1 VKLRSVVASALAA
14 GLSVLCLSTAAA
26 LESGA
31 SREKPLGQFLMEQA
45 RQYQLARNSDLAARS
60 PALTMPRI
68 QIPDAKALLER
79 AGGTRVTPPTVPT
92 NDEMVKR
99 LVVMTYQMML
109 ANASSCCPCSSA
121 STCNDGL
128 FCNGAE
134 LCVSGGCAQGPPA
147 CNDNNACTSDSCT
160 ENTDTCSHT
169 PPPPPAVARLDL
181 SRLAPASTVATLA
194 WTPVAGAT
202 AYNIY
207 RTTSS
212 NLSGLA
218 CFQTGVTGT
227 SSNDDGVR
235 PTVAFYFL
243 VSSLACSESSLGDV
257 TAPSRPPP
265 PGCP

>member
-1 VKLRSVVASALAA
+1 LNLRSVAAACALTLGLSASTVSAVTEPEDGVSGESALNRIQHEKMLDYVRARG
-14 GLSVLCLSTAAA
+14 GLVAPPSIDAYV
-26 LESGA
+26 
-31 SREKPLGQFLMEQA
+31 
-45 RQYQLARNSDLAARS
+45 
-60 PALTMPRI
+60 PRI
-68 QIPDAKALLER
+68 KTPQVKALLER
-79 AGGTRVTPPTVPT
+79 TSGPLRPELTATDRLREQALETVY
-92 NDEMVKR
+92 R
-99 LVVMTYQMML
+99 SML
-109 ANASSCCPCSSA
+109 TANPCCPCSTA
-121 STCNDGL
+121 STCSDGL

-134 LCVSGGCAQGPPA
+134 LCVSGGCAPGPPA
-147 CNDNNACTSDSCT
+147 CNDNNSCTSDSCT
-160 ENTDTCSHT
+160 ENTDTCTHS

-181 SRLAPASTVATLA
+181 SRPSPVSTVATLA

-202 AYNIY
+202 SYNIY

-243 VSSLACSESSLGDV
+243 VSSLACSESGLGDA
-257 TAPSRPPP
+257 TAPSRPAP

>member
-1 VKLRSVVASALAA
+1 MNLRLVAAACALTVGLSASPVPAVTAQEHDASSESALPRLQHEKMLDYVRARG
-14 GLSVLCLSTAAA
+14 GLVEPPSIDAYV
-26 LESGA
+26 
-31 SREKPLGQFLMEQA
+31 
-45 RQYQLARNSDLAARS
+45 
-60 PALTMPRI
+60 PRI
-68 QIPDAKALLER
+68 KTPEVKALLER
-79 AGGTRVTPPTVPT
+79 TSGQLLPALTVDERLREQALVTVYRT
-92 NDEMVKR
+92 
-99 LVVMTYQMML
+99 ML
-109 ANASSCCPCSSA
+109 TISPCCPCSTG

-134 LCVSGGCAQGPPA
+134 LCVSGGCAPGPPA

-181 SRLAPASTVATLA
+181 SRPAPLSTVATLA

-202 AYNIY
+202 SYNIY

-243 VSSLACSESSLGDV
+243 VSSLACSESSLGDA
-257 TAPSRPPP
+257 TTPSRPAP